1 VQRKQGNGTKSEWQ
15 GVFFF
20 GFFEKKA
27 EERKVVSAD

>member
-1 VQRKQGNGTKSEWQ
+1 VQRKQRNETKSEFQ
-15 GVFFF
+15 TVFFF

>member
-1 VQRKQGNGTKSEWQ
+1 MEQKANFR

>member
-1 VQRKQGNGTKSEWQ
+1 VQRKQRNRTKSEWQ